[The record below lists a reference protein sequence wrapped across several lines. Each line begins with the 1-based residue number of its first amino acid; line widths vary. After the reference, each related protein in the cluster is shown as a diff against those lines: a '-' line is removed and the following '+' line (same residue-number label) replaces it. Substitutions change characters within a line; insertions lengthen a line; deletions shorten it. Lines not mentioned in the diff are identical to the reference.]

1 MSEKNRGVD
10 GSIGC
15 MCNTLSRAERRW
27 KYGINIQLGRLA
39 VHVLIPPTYLPTLE

>member
-1 MSEKNRGVD
+1 MSKKNRGVD

-27 KYGINIQLGRLA
+27 KYGVNIQLGQLA
-39 VHVLIPPTYLPTLE
+39 VLIPPTGTYA